1 MYAHFIQSIPFQ
13 KSSTDTQQGSDDHQT
28 TASNDDS
35 EQQSSVQQPTPQY
48 ALLNYKRKD
57 QGVSIVTYCIAG
69 IFQGL
74 RISKFESLSLTK
86 NFHNLFSRLCICTC
100 LYYNSYI
107 CSI

>member
-1 MYAHFIQSIPFQ
+1 MHIVIQSIPFQ
-13 KSSTDTQQGSDDHQT
+13 KSSADTQQGSDQHQT

-35 EQQSSVQQPTPQY
+35 EQQSSVQQPAPQY
-48 ALLNYKRKD
+48 ALLNYKPKD

-86 NFHNLFSRLCICTC
+86 IFRDLFSMLCICTC
-100 LYYNSYI
+100 LYYNAYVH
-107 CSI
+107 SI